1 MPPPEDQQEYSVS
14 GVKNLSYLEFGGR
27 LESQLREFREVA
39 QFSRLA
45 VLLMSSWAEA
55 LPNMVEISNRLR
67 NAVGIERVDIV
78 SVKPSSVAMLAA
90 IPADSDA
97 VYLPPSPSLP
107 KTELVSLIEGL
118 IERRLPSFSS
128 WGRSDVEMGILVGV
142 RTQEATLRRAR
153 RTAMIMQEVLEG
165 AEAGEM
171 PTAFQVKERLT
182 INMATA
188 RALGISPRFTTLLRA
203 NLLHDEVTQ
212 AARTLSLSMVV
223 REASIANLDLAAA
236 DRALAAGEDQV
247 GEARAPLLPQAGL
260 FGDITF
266 RDEKL
271 AEAAPF
277 LFGKREYNGGIGFS
291 QSIYNDEFWAG
302 YDIEKSLQDS
312 RQEERAELR
321 LDVIQEAA
329 ESYLQ
334 LLRNMT
340 IERIQKDN
348 LDLTRSNLE
357 LARARVEIGTAGREE
372 LFRWQDQIAT
382 NQRVVVESEAF
393 RRQSEF
399 TVNRILN
406 RPLAEDFLTT
416 EATLKDPELVGSFE
430 ALTPYLE
437 SPAGLALYS
446 RFMVDE
452 AYEASPELRQLD
464 ALIRAQ
470 DREVAAS
477 KRSFFIPNFFL
488 QGGFQWFDRTRPEDI
503 GMDFPELNN
512 TWEISLNATLP
523 LFEGAGRFARVSK
536 AENQL
541 NELTLRHEA
550 TRQRV
555 EERIRSRIERA
566 NSSFIGIELAKISA
580 EAARRN
586 LELITERYAQGVVE
600 ILVLLDAQ
608 NRSLSADLV
617 AANAIYTYLIDLMG
631 IQRAV
636 GRFDYFRSPQERQE
650 FLSRLESFY
659 RGNGYEIRTP

>member
-1 MPPPEDQQEYSVS
+1 
-14 GVKNLSYLEFGGR
+14 
-27 LESQLREFREVA
+27 
-39 QFSRLA
+39 
-45 VLLMSSWAEA
+45 
-55 LPNMVEISNRLR
+55 
-67 NAVGIERVDIV
+67 
-78 SVKPSSVAMLAA
+78 
-90 IPADSDA
+90 
-97 VYLPPSPSLP
+97 
-107 KTELVSLIEGL
+107 
-118 IERRLPSFSS
+118 
-128 WGRSDVEMGILVGV
+128 
-142 RTQEATLRRAR
+142 
-153 RTAMIMQEVLEG
+153 MQEVLEG

-171 PTAFQVKERLT
+171 PTAFPSEERLT

-188 RALGISPRFTTLLRA
+188 RAIGVSPRFTTLLQA
-203 NLLHDEVTQ
+203 DLLHEEVSQ
-212 AARTLSLSMVV
+212 AAKTLSLSMVV

-236 DRALAAGEDQV
+236 DRSVAAGEEQV
-247 GEARAPLLPQAGL
+247 REARAPLLPQAGL
-260 FGDITF
+260 SGDITF
-266 RDEKL
+266 RDPDT
-271 AEAAPF
+271 AEAIPQ
-277 LFGKREYNGGIGFS
+277 LFGKREYSGGIGFS
-291 QSIYNDEFWAG
+291 QSLYNDEFWAG
-302 YDIEKSLQDS
+302 YDIEKSLQDR

-321 LDVIQEAA
+321 LDVILEAA
-329 ESYLQ
+329 ESYLG
-334 LLRNMT
+334 LLRNKT
-340 IERIQKDN
+340 VERIQRDN

-357 LARARVEIGTAGREE
+357 LAQARVEIGTAGREE
-372 LFRWQDQIAT
+372 LYRWQDQIAT
-382 NQRVVVESEAF
+382 NQRAVVEAGAF

-399 TVNRILN
+399 AVNRVLN

-430 ALTPYLE
+430 ALTPYVE

-452 AYEASPELRQLD
+452 AYEASPELLQLD

-488 QGGFQWFDRTRPEDI
+488 QGGVQWFDRTRPE

-523 LFEGAGRFARVSK
+523 LFEGAGRWARVSK

-541 NELTLRHEA
+541 DELMLRHEA
-550 TRQRV
+550 TRQRI
-555 EERIRSRIERA
+555 EERIRSNIQRA

-586 LELITERYAQGVVE
+586 LELITERYAQGVVD

-608 NRSLSADLV
+608 NRALSADLV

-636 GRFDYFRSPQERQE
+636 GKFDYFRSPQERQD

-659 RGNGYEIRTP
+659 RDNGYEMRTP